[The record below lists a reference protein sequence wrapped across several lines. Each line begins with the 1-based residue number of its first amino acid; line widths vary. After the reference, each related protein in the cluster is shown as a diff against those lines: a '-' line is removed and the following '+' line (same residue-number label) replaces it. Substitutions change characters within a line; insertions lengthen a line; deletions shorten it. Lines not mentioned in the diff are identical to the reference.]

1 LIRQGVRNENVCI
14 ALLHSHVYDRKGRV
28 SVTSIANMD
37 IHDIARC
44 ARTYGVGRFYIVTPI
59 EEQRILAGKIL
70 RHWQSGYGSVHNPS
84 RKEAFSLVDLK
95 GDLGEVVEDMVLR
108 FGKEPR
114 IVVTGARMAGKTF
127 PAASLREK
135 ILAGSDPFLLLF
147 GTGWGLAEEV
157 VERAHYLLEPI
168 RGTGEY
174 NHLPV
179 RAAVAILLDRL
190 WGR

>member
-1 LIRQGVRNENVCI
+1 
-14 ALLHSHVYDRKGRV
+14 LHSPVYDKKGRV

-59 EEQRILAGKIL
+59 EEQRTLAEKIL
-70 RHWQSGYGSVHNPS
+70 HHWQSGYGSIYNPF

-95 GDLGEVVEDMVLR
+95 GSLDEVVDEMTLR

-114 IVVTGARMAGKTF
+114 IVVTGARMTGETL
-127 PAASLREK
+127 PVSGLRDK
-135 ILAGSDPFLLLF
+135 VLTGDDPFLLLF
-147 GTGWGLAEEV
+147 GTGWGLAGEV
-157 VERAHYLLEPI
+157 VDRAHYLLESI
-168 RGTGEY
+168 RGPGEY

>member
-1 LIRQGVRNENVCI
+1 MCNKNFYI
-14 ALLHSHVYDRKGRV
+14 ALLHSPVRDKKGRV
-28 SVTSIANMD
+28 TVTSIANMD

-44 ARTYGVGRFYIVTPI
+44 ARTFGVGRFYIVTPI
-59 EEQRILAGKIL
+59 EEQKALAEKIL
-70 RHWQSGYGSVHNPS
+70 RHWQVGYGSHYNPF

-95 GDLGEVVEDMVLR
+95 GSLDEVIADIALR

>member
-1 LIRQGVRNENVCI
+1 VSAENFYI
-14 ALLHSHVYDRKGRV
+14 ALLHSPVYDKKGRV

-44 ARTYGVGRFYIVTPI
+44 ARTFGVKRFYIVSPI
-59 EEQRILAGKIL
+59 EEQRELAEKIL
-70 RHWQSGYGSVHNPS
+70 RHWQSGFGSTYNPS

-95 GDLGEVVEDMVLR
+95 GTLDEVLKDITCR
-108 FGKEPR
+108 AGKEPR
-114 IVVTGARMAGKTF
+114 IVATGAR
-127 PAASLREK
+127 
-135 ILAGSDPFLLLF
+135 LAGELLSAAALRDRVQAGDDPYLLLF
-147 GTGWGLAEEV
+147 GTGWGLAGEI
-157 VERAHYLLEPI
+157 VEKVHHCLEPI
-168 RGTGEY
+168 QGSGEY

>member
-1 LIRQGVRNENVCI
+1 MRNENFHI
-14 ALLHSHVYDRKGRV
+14 ALLHSPVYDKRGQV

-44 ARTYGVGRFYIVTPI
+44 ARTFGVGRFYIVTPI

-70 RHWQSGYGSVHNPS
+70 HHWQLGYGSSHNPS

-95 GDLGEVVEDMVLR
+95 GSLDEVIADIALR

-114 IVVTGARMAGKTF
+114 IVVTGAHMAGETL
-127 PAASLREK
+127 PAAGLRDKVLSGED
-135 ILAGSDPFLLLF
+135 SFLLLF
-147 GTGWGLAEEV
+147 GTGWGLAGEV

-168 RGTGEY
+168 KGPGDY

-179 RAAVAILLDRL
+179 RAAVAVLLDRL